1 MATANSFFLSLSFR
15 LSARNLATQK
25 GQSIR
30 SRKVPFFGKISAKTS
45 WFPKLVAQLADNA
58 NRRKKEDAPWAFK
71 NRKLFQRFRIRRRK
85 DGEATGETSFIPRA
99 FERCLQKKGKEIF
112 TLATEPMT
120 RTYSMETKEHFDS
133 ILFSYAFFQLRFKMK
148 RAHVSKTKLLW
159 AKLVQEIM
167 STRVYMLTT
176 TRDIAI
182 TNRHSFYATISCAQ

>member
-45 WFPKLVAQLADNA
+45 WFRNWSRSSQNNA

-85 DGEATGETSFIPRA
+85 DGEATGETSFILRA

-120 RTYSMETKEHFDS
+120 RTYSMRQRST
-133 ILFSYAFFQLRFKMK
+133 LARFSSATL
-148 RAHVSKTKLLW
+148 S
-159 AKLVQEIM
+159 
-167 STRVYMLTT
+167 ST
-176 TRDIAI
+176 
-182 TNRHSFYATISCAQ
+182 